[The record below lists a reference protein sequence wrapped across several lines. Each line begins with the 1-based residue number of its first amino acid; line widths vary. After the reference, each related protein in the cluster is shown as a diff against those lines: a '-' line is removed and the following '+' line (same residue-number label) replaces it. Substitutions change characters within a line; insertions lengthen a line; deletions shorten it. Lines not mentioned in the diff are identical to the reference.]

1 MLLLSLL
8 IPPILIVNIIL
19 RTNLNMLRIVS
30 PFLLIVVLSVAM
42 QGCNNSAAR
51 DESKTTSRAEPAI
64 EKVTLKRDTL
74 ETRLTIPGELVA
86 YQQVD
91 LYAKVT
97 GFVKELKVDI
107 GSKVKAGQVLMTLEA
122 PELMS
127 QLSAAQSRLKSQEAL
142 YTASQANY
150 NRLIETSKTPGTIS
164 QNDLEQAEAKKNSD
178 YANLEA
184 ARASFKEVND
194 IKSYLVIRAPFDGT
208 VTARNVNIGAYVG
221 PSGKGSEFPALIL
234 QQQETLR
241 LVISIPESYSGYL
254 KPDDEVTFTARS
266 VPSEI
271 FKGKLTRLSGAL
283 DIRLRAQR
291 AEADINNKDG
301 KLLAGTVVDVST
313 LLRSSAGSFV
323 VPKTSVVSSAE
334 NIFVIRVIEGK
345 AERVNVK
352 KGLQADDR
360 VEVFGS
366 LSENDILLKK
376 ASDEIQNGQV
386 IR

>member
-1 MLLLSLL
+1 MLKL
-8 IPPILIVNIIL
+8 
-19 RTNLNMLRIVS
+19 VS
-30 PFLLIVVLSVAM
+30 PFLLIVMLSVAM

-51 DESKTTSRAEPAI
+51 DEGSATSKAEPAI
-64 EKVTLKRDTL
+64 EKITLKKDTL
-74 ETRLTIPGELVA
+74 ESRLTIPGELIA
-86 YQQVD
+86 HQQVD

-107 GSKVKAGQVLMTLEA
+107 GSKVKAGQVLITLEA

-142 YTASQANY
+142 YTASQAYY
-150 NRLIETSKTPGTIS
+150 NRLVETSKTPGTIS
-164 QNDLEQAEAKKNSD
+164 QNDLEQAEAKKDSD

-208 VTARNVNIGAYVG
+208 VTARNVNVGAYVG

-254 KPDDEVTFTARS
+254 KQDDEVTFKARS
-266 VPSEI
+266 VPSEV
-271 FKGKLTRLSGAL
+271 FKARLTRLSGAL

-291 AEADINNKDG
+291 AEADISNKDG

-313 LLRSSAGSFV
+313 LLRSSVGSFV
-323 VPKTSVVSSAE
+323 VPKTAVVSSAE
-334 NIFVIRVIEGK
+334 DIFVIRVINGK

-360 VEVFGS
+360 MEVFGS

-376 ASDEIQNGQV
+376 GSDEIQNGQE